1 MSKNKAPK
9 HFIVFKIIGLL
20 GAVAAVI
27 GIVLAIKGFGNFE
40 DNSFMIGGFLTTFGI
55 FAAGVGFAFG
65 FAPQITKTSIKTA
78 KYLQQENK
86 DDLAEL
92 MNTSAEIASGAAT
105 ALTAAVKEGLQQE
118 TKFCK
123 HCGAKIDADSKFCS
137 QCGKEQ

>member
-1 MSKNKAPK
+1 MKKPLS
-9 HFIVFKIIGLL
+9 FLILRIIGIFCLAIALL
-20 GAVAAVI
+20 
-27 GIVLAIKGFGNFE
+27 GIVLVIVGFGDFE
-40 DNSFMIGGFLTTFGI
+40 TNNFMIGGFLTTFGI